1 MGGTQTD
8 DMSKD
13 KPDLLIVGT
22 GAMASLFAARCAA
35 AGINV
40 KMLGSWSDGLAAL
53 KQTGVHLQDTQGGEW
68 VYPVTAYASPMEC
81 GKVHNALM
89 LVKSWQTNEA
99 AELLS
104 ECLSDNGVVLTLQN
118 GFGNQEILIE
128 ILGAK
133 RVAVGSTTAGAT
145 LLAPGVVRAAGEGI
159 ITLGVHAHV
168 KPLADLLRAA
178 GFVVE
183 TVSDISSVQWGKLV
197 INAAINPITAILN
210 IPNGD
215 LLKRD
220 AARSLLAFTAREAA
234 AVAVAKGVHLPY
246 PDPVVA
252 VEAIARNT
260 AQNIS
265 SMLQD
270 VRRGAP
276 TEIDF
281 ISGAVVRA
289 GEQTGVS
296 TPVNR
301 TLWHLVKGLVQY
313 SIEVIP

>member
-1 MGGTQTD
+1 MGGAQAV
-8 DMSKD
+8 DMNQE
-13 KPDLLIVGT
+13 KPELLIVGT
-22 GAMASLFAARCAA
+22 GAMACLFAARFAA
-35 AGINV
+35 ANIKV
-40 KMLGSWSDGLAAL
+40 KLLGSWVDGLAAL
-53 KQTGVHLQDTQGGEW
+53 NHDGVRLVDIQGEER
-68 VYPVTAYASPMEC
+68 VFSVTAYASPAEC
-81 GKVHNALM
+81 GIVHNALV
-89 LVKSWQTNEA
+89 LVKSWQTQEA
-99 AELLS
+99 ARLLS
-104 ECLSDNGVVLTLQN
+104 ECLAENGIALTMQN
-118 GFGNQEILIE
+118 GQGNQEILIE
-128 ILGAK
+128 ALGAK
-133 RVAVGSTTAGAT
+133 RVSVGSTTAGAT

-168 KPLADLLRAA
+168 KSLADLLRLA

-183 TVSDISSVQWGKLV
+183 TVSDISAVLWGKLV
-197 INAAINPITAILN
+197 INAAINPVSAILDV
-210 IPNGD
+210 PNGE
-215 LLKRD
+215 LLKRE
-220 AARSLLAFTAREAA
+220 AARSLLASTAREAA

-260 AQNIS
+260 ALNIS

-289 GEQTGVS
+289 GEQTGVT

-301 TLWHLVKGLVQY
+301 TLWLLVKGLVQHLQ
-313 SIEVIP
+313 EE

>member
-1 MGGTQTD
+1 MNQ
-8 DMSKD
+8 D

-22 GAMASLFAARCAA
+22 GAMACLFAARLAA
-35 AGINV
+35 ANVNV
-40 KMLGSWSDGLAAL
+40 KLLGSWADGLAAL
-53 KQTGVHLQDTQGGEW
+53 NHDGVRLLDIQGGER
-68 VYPVTAYASPMEC
+68 VFPVTAYASSSEC
-81 GKVHNALM
+81 GIVSNALV
-89 LVKSWQTNEA
+89 LVKSWQTNKA
-99 AELLS
+99 ATLLS
-104 ECLSDNGVVLTLQN
+104 ECLAENGVALTLQN
-118 GFGNQEILIE
+118 GHGNQEILME
-128 ILGAK
+128 ALGSK

-159 ITLGVHAHV
+159 VTLGVHAHV
-168 KPLADLLRAA
+168 KPLADLLRSA
-178 GFVVE
+178 GFIVE
-183 TVSDISSVQWGKLV
+183 TVSDISPVQWGKLV
-197 INAAINPITAILN
+197 INAAINPISALLDV
-210 IPNGD
+210 PNGE
-215 LLKRD
+215 LLKRE
-220 AARSLLAFTAREAA
+220 AARSLLASTAREAA

-281 ISGAVVRA
+281 INGAVVRA

-301 TLWHLVKGLVQY
+301 TLWLLVKGLVQHLQ
-313 SIEVIP
+313 EE